1 MGDRQLA
8 ELLRERGIDD
18 ERVLGAIASL
28 SRADF
33 VPDASPEESTSDYP
47 IPIGYG
53 QTISQPYIVAFMSQ
67 ALELR
72 GDERVLEIGTGSGYQ
87 TAVLA
92 RLCAEVYSIEIVPE
106 LAQSARAP
114 GAAGLYQRSPERGGW
129 LPGMARGRAI
139 SGNPAHRRA
148 GRDPG

>member
-8 ELLRERGIDD
+8 EMLRGRGIGDA
-18 ERVLGAIASL
+18 RVLQTIASL

-33 VPDASPEESTSDYP
+33 VPDASAEESTSDSP

-67 ALELR
+67 ALGLH
-72 GDERVLEIGTGSGYQ
+72 GNERVLEIGTGSGYQ

-92 RLCAEVYSIEIVPE
+92 RLCAQVYS
-106 LAQSARAP
+106 
-114 GAAGLYQRSPERGGW
+114 
-129 LPGMARGRAI
+129 
-139 SGNPAHRRA
+139 
-148 GRDPG
+148 

>member
-8 ELLRERGIDD
+8 EFVAARGI
-18 ERVLGAIASL
+18 EEQSVLDATRSL
-28 SRADF
+28 GRADF
-33 VPDASPEESTSDYP
+33 VPDASQEESTSDNP

-67 ALELR
+67 ALKLR

-92 RLCAEVYSIEIVPE
+92 RLCAEVFSMEIVP
-106 LAQSARAP
+106 
-114 GAAGLYQRSPERGGW
+114 
-129 LPGMARGRAI
+129 
-139 SGNPAHRRA
+139 
-148 GRDPG
+148 